1 LLSEKLNVEADE
13 LTVKVK
19 LVLLVTPPPAPVT
32 TIVYVPTGVDAAVA
46 IVRRVEQV
54 GLQFVCEKEGLAPE
68 GNPDTEKETGWGDP
82 ETRVAVIVLVADDPW
97 VAVILIELA
106 SEKLKGALLSWL

>member
-19 LVLLVTPPPAPVT
+19 LVVLVTPPPAPVT

-46 IVRRVEQV
+46 IVRRLEQV
-54 GLQFVCEKEGLAPE
+54 GLQFVCEKEALAPE
-68 GNPDTEKETGWGDP
+68 GSPDTEKETSWGDP

-97 VAVILIELA
+97 VADILIELA
-106 SEKLKGALLSWL
+106 SEKLKDALLSWL